1 MTPPAILALRS
12 AADEAVAVHAE
23 KADAFE
29 VERSA
34 AVKLL
39 SLAVTAVLP
48 AFDALA
54 VRQQF
59 FGPEPLV
66 VIPVG
71 SKTKGEESRKLYL
84 DEVGCFLEATYAYA
98 YAYRAGAWGIIGFAS
113 VTYAHV
119 VDRYEVEKLVA
130 TLARLCAGVASG
142 NALKRAGE
150 ARQRAERLRAV
161 AVILESIVGCAK

>member
-1 MTPPAILALRS
+1 MTPPEILALRS
-12 AADEAVAVHAE
+12 AADEAEAVHAE

-39 SLAVTAVLP
+39 ALAVSAVLP
-48 AFDALA
+48 AFSALA

-59 FGPEPLV
+59 FDPEGLLV
-66 VIPVG
+66 VPVAT
-71 SKTKGEESRKLYL
+71 KTKGEESRKLYL
-84 DEVGCFLEATYAYA
+84 TPSSLFLEAT
-98 YAYRAGAWGIIGFAS
+98 YAYRAGAWGIVS
-113 VTYAHV
+113 LTEPTYVAV

-130 TLARLCAGVASG
+130 TLTRLCAGVASG

-150 ARQRAERLRAV
+150 ARQRAERLRAL
-161 AVILESIVGCAK
+161 ALILESVVGGGK

>member
-39 SLAVTAVLP
+39 ALAVSAVLP

-84 DEVGCFLEATYAYA
+84 DEVGGFLEAT

-130 TLARLCAGVASG
+130 TLTRLCAGVASG
-142 NALKRAGE
+142 NALKRAAE
-150 ARQRAERLRAV
+150 ARARAERLRALV
-161 AVILESIVGCAK
+161 VILESIVGCAK

>member
-1 MTPPAILALRS
+1 MTPPEILALRD

-23 KADAFE
+23 KVDAFE

-39 SLAVTAVLP
+39 ALAVSAVRP

-59 FGPEPLV
+59 FGPDSLLV
-66 VIPVG
+66 VPVG

-84 DEVGCFLEATYAYA
+84 TPSCGFLEATYAY
-98 YAYRAGAWGIIGFAS
+98 RAGAWAIVGLTD

-119 VDRYEVEKLVA
+119 ADRYEVEKLVA
-130 TLARLCAGVASG
+130 TLARLCSGVASG

>member
-1 MTPPAILALRS
+1 MTPPEILALRS
-12 AADEAVAVHAE
+12 AADEAEAVHAE
-23 KADAFE
+23 KLDAFE

-39 SLAVTAVLP
+39 ALAVSAVLP

-59 FGPEPLV
+59 FDPEGLLV
-66 VIPVG
+66 VPVAG
-71 SKTKGEESRKLYL
+71 RTKGEESRKLYL
-84 DEVGCFLEATYAYA
+84 TTVGGFLEAV
-98 YAYRAGAWGIIGFAS
+98 YAYRLGAWAIVGLADL
-113 VTYAHV
+113 TYAHV

>member
-1 MTPPAILALRS
+1 MTTPEILALRS
-12 AADEAVAVHAE
+12 AADEAEAVHAE
-23 KADAFE
+23 KADAFD

-39 SLAVTAVLP
+39 ALAVSAVLP
-48 AFDALA
+48 AFNALA

-59 FGPEPLV
+59 FGPEELSV
-66 VIPVG
+66 VPVG

-84 DEVGCFLEATYAYA
+84 TPSCGFLEATYAY
-98 YAYRAGAWGIIGFAS
+98 RAGAWAIVGLAD

-130 TLARLCAGVASG
+130 TLTRLCAGVASG

-150 ARQRAERLRAV
+150 ARARAERLRAL
-161 AVILESIVGCAK
+161 AVILESVAGGSK